1 MYAIRFIVFISLV
14 VKENLDMLLMNV
26 VTIHL
31 YGSVKDIKSL
41 KYIIQNLEICI
52 LSCMWYNRFS
62 EKWLKEGFE
71 NNPIC
76 PCIFI
81 KKVKIQICYFYSI
94 CG

>member
-1 MYAIRFIVFISLV
+1 MYAIRFIVFITLV

-52 LSCMWYNRFS
+52 LSCM
-62 EKWLKEGFE
+62 
-71 NNPIC
+71 
-76 PCIFI
+76 
-81 KKVKIQICYFYSI
+81 
-94 CG
+94 